1 MAGRGLR
8 WNEAFRCGRTGLYQV
23 DSLVMQR
30 LTSAPPPISLGAILR
45 PIKLVLLFAL
55 LACSPRRYA
64 LKQVASALSSNGE
77 GGAFAR
83 DDDPELVRDAVP
95 FALKTMESLA
105 DALPDDAGL
114 RLGLARGF
122 TQYAFAFVQQPAEL
136 GAPPDVAASE
146 LGRARKFYLRAR
158 GYGLEGMRLAR
169 GVSEDQL
176 RKSPAQA
183 AARFRKEDV
192 ELLYW
197 TLAPWAAA
205 IAANKRDLELVGDV
219 PVVAALLDRALA
231 LDESFDQGALHEFAI
246 TFDSARPE
254 GPPVPPRTHFER
266 ARQLAQGEK
275 ISALV
280 TYAQAVSG
288 PAQNKKEYQALLKE
302 AAGYDVDQPKARK
315 NRLANVLAQRR
326 AAYLLKHE
334 DDVFS
339 D

>member
-1 MAGRGLR
+1 M
-8 WNEAFRCGRTGLYQV
+8 
-23 DSLVMQR
+23 
-30 LTSAPPPISLGAILR
+30 R
-45 PIKLVLLFAL
+45 PIKLVLLL
-55 LACSPRRYA
+55 VLVACSPKRYA
-64 LKQVASALSSNGE
+64 LKQVASALSGTGE

-95 FALKTMESLA
+95 FALKTMETLA
-105 DALPDDAGL
+105 DQLPDDVGL

-122 TQYAFAFVQQPAEL
+122 TQYGFAFVQQPAEL
-136 GAPPDVAASE
+136 GAPPEVAAAE
-146 LGRARKFYLRAR
+146 LARARKLYLRAR
-158 GYGLEGMRLAR
+158 AYGLEGMKLAR
-169 GVSEDQL
+169 GVTEDEL

-183 AARFRKEDV
+183 AARFQKEDV
-192 ELLYW
+192 ELVYW

-219 PVVAALLDRALA
+219 PVVAALLDRALL
-231 LDESFDQGALHEFAI
+231 LDDGFEQGALHEFAI
-246 TFDSARPE
+246 TFDAARPE
-254 GPPVPPRTHFER
+254 GPPVPPKAHFEK

-288 PAQNKKEYQALLKE
+288 PAQDKKEYEALLKE
-302 AAGYDVDQPKARK
+302 AAGFDVDQPKARK

-326 AAYLLKHE
+326 AAYLLTHE